1 MILSSL
7 FGASSTAPPE
17 DDFWYGDVGP
27 MTRAGVRIDGDNA
40 MRISAVYGCV
50 RIISETLGSL
60 PLITY
65 RRLSDGGKER
75 APKHWVYP
83 LLHHRPNR
91 WQTTIEFVEMMT
103 AHCVL
108 RGNAYARPVWAGNGT
123 VEQLIPLH
131 PDHMRMAHLP
141 NGRMQYR
148 YQNPVSMQEEVY
160 LEDEIF
166 HLRGLSLDGH
176 MGLSVIGYQ
185 RETIGMTLAAQEY
198 GARFFAKDATPTL
211 LLKHPGHFPDA
222 PTREAFK
229 KSWRSAQRGGS
240 GTAVLEDG
248 LSVEKLGVS
257 NEDAQF
263 LETRKFQ
270 IADVA
275 RIFRVPL
282 VLLQETEKSTSWGTG
297 IEQFMLAFVIH
308 CMRPWAVRWEQALG
322 RAFLEDL
329 GGDEGGEYFAEFLLT
344 ALLRGDQKSR
354 YESYSSGIQAGWLTR
369 NEARGFENM
378 NPLPGLD
385 APLAPMNMASP
396 GQSRPRQPPAEEPAD
411 DDEDDAEAA
420 ARLVEVEVSAAQR
433 MYEHAFRTKDL
444 GSWSAWIRRFYGLHQ
459 ATVVR
464 ELGVMPGT
472 SLTWCDGQAG
482 QLEAATGSDLDGA
495 RPAVPGVLAEWA
507 ASGAARLLTLKRG
520 EACATTS

>member
-7 FGASSTAPPE
+7 FGASSSRPPE
-17 DDFWYGDVGP
+17 DDFWYLDVGP

-65 RRLSDGGKER
+65 RRLSDGGKDR
-75 APKHWVYP
+75 APEHWVYP

-91 WQTTIEFVEMMT
+91 WQTTMEFVEMMT

-108 RGNAYARPVWAGNGT
+108 RGNAYALPVWAGNGT

-131 PDHMRMAHLP
+131 PDRMRTDVLP
-141 NGRMQYR
+141 NGRMLYR
-148 YQNPVSMQEEVY
+148 YRNPVTMQEETY
-160 LEDEIF
+160 LEHEIF
-166 HLRGLSLDGH
+166 HLRGLSLDGRV
-176 MGLSVIGYQ
+176 GLSVIGYQ
-185 RETIGMTLAAQEY
+185 RETIGLTLAAQEY
-198 GARFFAKDATPTL
+198 GARFFGKDATPTL
-211 LLKHPGHFPDA
+211 VLTHPNHFEDA
-222 PTREAFK
+222 DARERFK
-229 KSWRSAQRGGS
+229 KSWRAAQRGGS

-248 LSVEKLGVS
+248 MKVEKLGVS

-329 GGDEGGEYFAEFLLT
+329 GGDDAGEYFAEFLLT

-354 YESYSSGIQAGWLTR
+354 YESYASGISTGWLTR
-369 NEARGFENM
+369 NEARKFENL

-385 APLAPMNMASP
+385 APLAPMNMAPP
-396 GQSRPRQPPAEEPAD
+396 GQARPRQPADDEP
-411 DDEDDAEAA
+411 DDEDEDAEAA
-420 ARLVEVEVSAAQR
+420 TRLIEVEVSAAQR
-433 MYEHAFRTKDL
+433 MYEHAFRTKDM
-444 GSWSAWIRRFYGLHQ
+444 GAWSAWIQRFYGLHQ
-459 ATVVR
+459 ATVVA
-464 ELGVMPGT
+464 ELGT
-472 SLTWCDGQAG
+472 SPAIARTWCDDQAG
-482 QLEAATGSDLDGA
+482 QLEAATDNDLTGG
-495 RPAVPGVLAEWA
+495 RPKVPAVLAEWA
-507 ASGAARLLTLKRG
+507 ANGAARLLTLKRG
-520 EACATTS
+520 KACETTS